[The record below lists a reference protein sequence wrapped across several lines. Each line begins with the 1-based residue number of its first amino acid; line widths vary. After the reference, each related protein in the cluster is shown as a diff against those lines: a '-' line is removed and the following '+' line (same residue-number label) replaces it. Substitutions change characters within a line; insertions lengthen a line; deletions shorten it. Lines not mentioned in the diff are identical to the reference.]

1 MTIGE
6 LAAAAGVPAATV
18 RYYEQRG
25 LLAPAPRTP
34 AGYRVYDA
42 DGVRRLRFIKHAQAL
57 GFSLEDVQELLALRV
72 TDPRSCARVEATTES
87 KLRHVRERI
96 REFRRMERV
105 LESLLHSCEA
115 REATDECPVL
125 AALADESDD
134 AHETGIQS
142 SEIRR
147 QRRRETTRA
156 RRERHA

>member
-25 LLAPAPRTP
+25 LLAPAPRTR

-72 TDPRSCARVEATTES
+72 TDRDSCTRVETTTRE
-87 KLRHVRERI
+87 KLDRVRARI
-96 REFRRMERV
+96 RELRQMERT
-105 LESLLHSCEA
+105 LCALLHSCET
-115 REATDECPVL
+115 RQPTEECPVL
-125 AALADESDD
+125 SALTDDTDD
-134 AHETGIQS
+134 AMDVVAARTHTPKH
-142 SEIRR
+142 
-147 QRRRETTRA
+147 RA
-156 RRERHA
+156 TERRHA

>member
-25 LLAPAPRTP
+25 LLAPAPRTQ

-72 TDPRSCARVEATTES
+72 TDPGSCARVEATTQH
-87 KLRHVRERI
+87 KLQHVRECI
-96 REFRRMERV
+96 RELRRMERV
-105 LESLLHSCEA
+105 LESLLDSCAA
-115 REATDECPVL
+115 RQATDECPVL
-125 AALADESDD
+125 GALAEEPGR
-134 AHETGIQS
+134 AHRTGIRS
-142 SEIRR
+142 GDVHG
-147 QRRRETTRA
+147 QRRTNPARG